1 MLLNSHRASV
11 VSLTCV
17 PSHSYVGRKRLQVKE
32 PELWVKA
39 VRNLV
44 HPHYSYWTLGY
55 ILSLNG
61 AKKLLKANPLNKML
75 PVDEFLP
82 VMFNKHPK

>member
-1 MLLNSHRASV
+1 M
-11 VSLTCV
+11 SLTCV